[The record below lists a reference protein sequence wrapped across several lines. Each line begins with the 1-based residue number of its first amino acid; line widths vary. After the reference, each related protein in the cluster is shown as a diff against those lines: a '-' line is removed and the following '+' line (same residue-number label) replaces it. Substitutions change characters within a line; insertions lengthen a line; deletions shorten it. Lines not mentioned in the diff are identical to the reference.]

1 MTDAQAAQD
10 AASPPPSSAV
20 ATSTAAPAPG
30 ATAAA
35 PALSQAQAEAPYCR
49 NCGAPLAGAFCSD
62 CGQSGDVHVPTTH
75 ELIHEALE
83 GITHSDSRLWVT
95 LKYLLFVPGKLTNE
109 FIAGRRVSYL
119 PPIRLYL
126 VLSVAFFLLVPQ
138 PGADLGG
145 DDSVEISVG
154 GHDLS
159 GSEPAEPPR
168 PASTAAAPGAEAAKP
183 AATGALRKLPRSE
196 RCNTIE
202 SDFGPRTEAF
212 LRHACERV
220 LADNGKSFEHNIAA
234 TFPKAMFIF
243 LPVVAF
249 FNMLMY
255 WWPRQRYAVHLLFF
269 VHVHAFAFLA
279 FTLMWLLGVIG
290 DALPAM
296 KSILQVL
303 QAAIGLW
310 VPFYILKAL
319 RRVFGRSRWN
329 TLVKATA
336 LFFIYVTVFG
346 ITFLG
351 VAVYAAWR
359 A

>member
-1 MTDAQAAQD
+1 MTAAQ
-10 AASPPPSSAV
+10 PP
-20 ATSTAAPAPG
+20 ATT
-30 ATAAA
+30 
-35 PALSQAQAEAPYCR
+35 EAPYCR
-49 NCGAPLAGAFCSD
+49 NCGAPLAGTFCSD

-95 LKYLLFVPGKLTNE
+95 LKYLLFIPGKLTNE

-119 PPIRLYL
+119 PPMRLYL
-126 VLSVAFFLLVPQ
+126 VLSVAFFLLLPA
-138 PGADLGG
+138 PNADLGG
-145 DDSVEISVG
+145 E
-154 GHDLS
+154 
-159 GSEPAEPPR
+159 EPVQIGLNADGVVAA
-168 PASTAAAPGAEAAKP
+168 PASPANGHTAPHAV
-183 AATGALRKLPRSE
+183 RKLPPAE
-196 RCNTIE
+196 RCKSIE
-202 SDFGPRTEAF
+202 SDLGPRTQRF
-212 LRHACERV
+212 LRNTCERV
-220 LADNGKSFEHNIAA
+220 LADNGKTFEHNIAT

-243 LPVVAF
+243 LPLIAF

-279 FTLMWLLGVIG
+279 FTLMWLLGTIG
-290 DALPAM
+290 DWLPALRGT
-296 KSILQVL
+296 LQVL

-336 LFFIYVTVFG
+336 LLLIYVTVFG

-351 VAVYAAWR
+351 VAAYAAWR
-359 A
+359 T

>member
-1 MTDAQAAQD
+1 LTEANAGELT
-10 AASPPPSSAV
+10 AAS
-20 ATSTAAPAPG
+20 
-30 ATAAA
+30 
-35 PALSQAQAEAPYCR
+35 AEAARPVPVPVPAEVPYCR

-75 ELIHEALE
+75 ELIHETLE

-95 LKYLLFVPGKLTNE
+95 LNYLLFMPGKLTNE

-126 VLSVAFFLLVPQ
+126 VLSVMFFLLVPA
-138 PGADLGG
+138 PNADLGG
-145 DDSVEISVG
+145 EEPVQIGVG
-154 GHDLS
+154 GHEV
-159 GSEPAEPPR
+159 GA
-168 PASTAAAPGAEAAKP
+168 PASSASTGEAASAKP
-183 AATGALRKLPRSE
+183 ASDSGLRKLPPSE
-196 RCNTIE
+196 RCKSME
-202 SDFGPRTEAF
+202 SDISASTEAF
-212 LRHACERV
+212 LRNACERV

-243 LPVVAF
+243 LPLIAF

-279 FTLMWLLGVIG
+279 FTLMWLLGAIG
-290 DALPAM
+290 AWLPAVRGT
-296 KSILQVL
+296 LQVL

-319 RRVFGRSRWN
+319 RRVFGRGRWN

-346 ITFLG
+346 VTFLG
-351 VAVYAAWR
+351 VVLYAAWR